1 MSINT
6 VTIMGRLTAAPELR
20 TTQSGKSVTAFSI
33 AVSRQYDKEKT
44 DFIECVAWNK
54 TAEFIERYF
63 GKGDMIALTG
73 RIETDTYKDKDGNN
87 RKSFKIIVN
96 EVSFC
101 GGKSESS
108 ANTANSAYNQPSAN
122 NNFADVSDDFEEIID
137 DDDDLPF

>member
-63 GKGDMIALTG
+63 SKGDMIAVIG

-108 ANTANSAYNQPSAN
+108 ANIAEQN
-122 NNFADVSDDFEEIID
+122 NNFADVSDDFEEIVD

>member
-1 MSINT
+1 MINN
-6 VTIMGRLTAAPELR
+6 VTLMGRLTAAPELR
-20 TTQSGKSVTAFSI
+20 ITQSGKSVTAFSI

-63 GKGDMIALTG
+63 SKGDMIAVTG

-101 GGKSESS
+101 GGKSENS
-108 ANTANSAYNQPSAN
+108 ANTAKQN
-122 NNFADVSDDFEEIID
+122 NNFADVSDDFEEIVD